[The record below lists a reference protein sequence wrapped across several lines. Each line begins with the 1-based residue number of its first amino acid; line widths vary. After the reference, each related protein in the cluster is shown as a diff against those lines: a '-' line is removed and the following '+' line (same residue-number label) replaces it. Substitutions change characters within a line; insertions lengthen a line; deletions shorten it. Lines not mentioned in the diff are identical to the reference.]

1 MMSSFR
7 VYFTLDEETAK
18 NFKIEKNK
26 PALIAEALKWYLSL
40 GKETLDRLA
49 RIESILS
56 EGVVNNQ
63 KPRKS
68 EENQI
73 IQDHKSK
80 VIIDVDAFIDAFSNI

>member
-7 VYFTLDEETAK
+7 VYFTLDEETASK
-18 NFKIEKNK
+18 FNKVKNK

-40 GKETLDRLA
+40 GKESLDRLA